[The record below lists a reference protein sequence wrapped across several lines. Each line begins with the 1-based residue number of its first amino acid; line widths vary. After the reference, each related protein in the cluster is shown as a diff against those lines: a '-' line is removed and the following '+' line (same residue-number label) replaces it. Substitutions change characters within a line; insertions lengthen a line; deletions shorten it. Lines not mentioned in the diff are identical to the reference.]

1 MSDQARIYDPVT
13 ACYEALTSEADAD
26 TCCKRMCVIIRRMQQ
41 GGHSTELDSHFMT
54 LANQLVAVT
63 SSFGPYIA
71 EIYACMLEE
80 DYDTAVQIG
89 DVMLQHETMLHEVA
103 SSRSVR
109 HGATIN

>member
-1 MSDQARIYDPVT
+1 MSDQASIYDPVT

-26 TCCKRMCVIIRRMQQ
+26 TCCKRICVMIRRMQRD
-41 GGHSTELDSHFMT
+41 GHSTENDSHFMT
-54 LANQLVAVT
+54 LANQLLAVT

-80 DYDTAVQIG
+80 DYETAVQIG
-89 DVMLQHETMLHEVA
+89 EVMLQHESMLHEVA
-103 SSRSVR
+103 AGKSLR